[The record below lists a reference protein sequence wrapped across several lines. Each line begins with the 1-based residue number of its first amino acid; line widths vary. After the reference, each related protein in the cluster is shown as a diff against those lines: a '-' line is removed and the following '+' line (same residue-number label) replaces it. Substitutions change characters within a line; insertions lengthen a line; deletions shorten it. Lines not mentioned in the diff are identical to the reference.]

1 MNYIIRVMVLFFSIV
16 ILFTCDKKA
25 EKIELSSRSL
35 FVKVPSAHSGILFR
49 NEIDEIFD
57 NYFAVFPY
65 IYNGGGVAVGDI
77 NNDGLI
83 DIYFTSNEQKN
94 KLYLNEG
101 GFKFT
106 DITQSA
112 GVEGKKG
119 WDNGVLMADVNND
132 GFLDIYIS
140 RGGWQDTDEERKNLL
155 YINNGDLTFTE
166 KAAEYGLDDMGYSV
180 HASFFDMDND
190 NDLDVY
196 IINRPDSFYLPL
208 STMAA
213 NRQIP
218 NDYFRDKLYRNDG
231 GIFKEIGIE
240 AGITDNFGYSLG
252 VITADFNLDG
262 YKDIFVSNDYSERD
276 FLFINNGDGTFTDR
290 IEDAMNHL
298 SLASMGA
305 DMADINNDGL
315 EDLIVLEM
323 QPEDYSRAKTSMPPM
338 DQEGYDAILKAGMYK
353 QYLHNVLHLNMGN
366 LNFSEIGY
374 LAGITNTDWSW
385 GCLASDYDNDGYR
398 DLLITNGF
406 RRDVMHGDMQIKIRE
421 FINMN
426 RHRFNSAMDM
436 FTNGFDEFINLYEG
450 IKLKNYLFKNNGD
463 LTFTDVSDEWG
474 FFDLSYSNGA
484 AIADFDNDGDLDIVV
499 NNLGDE
505 AFIFENTL
513 KNHNYIQ
520 IELAGPELNP
530 FGQGAYISIYYD
542 GGFQFYENKTVRG
555 YLSSSTPIP
564 HFGLGNKRVLD
575 SLKVRWTDGR
585 ENKLTNITANQ
596 KIKIPYAESKPARGP
611 ILDKLST
618 DQSFR
623 ETTKSSLSPIFVHR
637 ENDFNEYKDQK
648 LLPHQF
654 SRSGPFISVG
664 DINGDGLDDFFIGGA
679 KGQAGSVYLQR
690 DDKFIKLNAASIA
703 ADKDY
708 EDMGS
713 VFFDVDGDGDLDL
726 YVVSGG
732 SEYAEGHDMYQDR
745 LYLNDGVGIFTKT
758 SLTKTISSGSCVIS
772 ADFDQD
778 GDMDLFVGG
787 HVMAGLYPHPPGSY
801 ILVNEGGIMVD
812 KTEKIAPE
820 ISRVGMV
827 NSAVFADINNNGW
840 PELIIVGE
848 WMPIKVFEYSENRF
862 QDISSSLLLDSTNGW
877 WNKVVAHDIDNDG
890 DLDLIVG
897 NLGENYKFKASRQRP
912 FQVFAND
919 YDRNGTND
927 IFLAYYHGDRLKP
940 VRGKEILSQQFPF
953 MNMLYSTYDEFARAD
968 MSDILGALP
977 PSSIHLQAYQ
987 FSSIILINEGGRF
1000 KTKKLPIH
1008 AQFSSVNGILVKDIN
1023 EDGIK
1028 DIINGGNKFDVE
1040 VETTPADASP
1050 GFVLLGS
1057 GNFDYKVQ
1065 MPYEN
1070 GFYIPFNVKDLQL
1083 INIGDNW
1090 SILVS
1095 SNNDSLR
1102 IFEPTK

>member
-1 MNYIIRVMVLFFSIV
+1 MKYIIRVVI
-16 ILFTCDKKA
+16 ILFTAFFLFKCESRD
-25 EKIELSSRSL
+25 EKNVPADMPL
-35 FVKVPSAHSGILFR
+35 FIKVPSDQSGIFFK
-49 NEIDEIFD
+49 NEIEEKFD
-57 NYFAVFPY
+57 NYFVFFPY

-83 DIYFTSNEQKN
+83 DIYFTSNEQNN
-94 KLYLNEG
+94 KLYLNKG
-101 GFKFT
+101 DFKFE
-106 DITQSA
+106 DITKSA
-112 GVEGKKG
+112 GVAGKKG
-119 WDNGVLMADVNND
+119 WDNGVVMADVNAD
-132 GFLDIYIS
+132 GYLDIYIS

-166 KAAEYGLDDMGYSV
+166 KAAEYGLDDMAYSI

-213 NRQIP
+213 NRHIP

-231 GIFKEIGIE
+231 GVFKEIGKE
-240 AGITDNFGYSLG
+240 AGITENFGYSLG

-290 IEDAMNHL
+290 MEAATNHL

-323 QPEDYSRAKTSMPPM
+323 QPEDYRRAKTSMPPM
-338 DQEGYDAILKAGMYK
+338 DQEGYDAILQAGMYK

-366 LNFSEIGY
+366 LFFSEIGY
-374 LAGITNTDWSW
+374 YAGITNTDWSW

-398 DLLITNGF
+398 DLFIANGF
-406 RRDVMHGDMQIKIRE
+406 RRDVMHGDIQLKIRE

-436 FTNGFDEFINLYEG
+436 FNNGFDEFINLYEG

-463 LTFTDVSDEWG
+463 LTFTDVSGEWG
-474 FFDLSYSNGA
+474 FTELSYSNGA

-499 NNLGDE
+499 NNLGAE
-505 AFIFENTL
+505 AFLFENTQ
-513 KNHNYIQ
+513 KNNNYIQ
-520 IELAGPELNP
+520 VELAGPELNP
-530 FGQGAYISIYYD
+530 SGLGAYISIYYD

-564 HFGLGNKRVLD
+564 HFGLGKIDIID
-575 SLKVRWTDGR
+575 SLKVRWTDGH
-585 ENKLTNITANQ
+585 ENKVANIAVNQ
-596 KIKIPYAESKPARGP
+596 RIKIPYTESEPARGP
-611 ILDKLST
+611 ILKKLSQK
-618 DQSFR
+618 QSIKESTR
-623 ETTKSSLSPIFVHR
+623 SSLTPVFLHR
-637 ENDFNEYKDQK
+637 ENDFNDYKDQK

-664 DINGDGLDDFFIGGA
+664 DFNGDGLDDFYIGGA
-679 KGQAGSVYLQR
+679 KGQAGSLYQQR
-690 DDKFIKLNAASIA
+690 NQKFIKVASSSIL

-732 SEYAEGHDMYQDR
+732 SEYAEGHEMYQDR
-745 LYLNDGVGIFTKT
+745 LYLNDGTGKFTKT
-758 SLTKTISSGSCVIS
+758 SVPKTISSGSCVIS

-787 HVMAGLYPHPPGSY
+787 QVMGGLYPHPPRSY
-801 ILVNEGGIMVD
+801 ILVNEGGKLVD
-812 KTEKIAPE
+812 KTEEIAPD
-820 ISRVGMV
+820 ISRIGMV
-827 NSAVFADINNNGW
+827 NSGVFADINNNGR

-848 WMPIKVFEYSENRF
+848 WMPIKVFEYSENKFR
-862 QDISSSLLLDSTNGW
+862 DISLSASLDYTNGW
-877 WNKVVAHDIDNDG
+877 WNKVIAADLDNDG

-897 NLGENYKFKASRQRP
+897 NLGENYKFKASLKYP
-912 FQVFAND
+912 FHVFAND

-940 VRGKEILSQQFPF
+940 VRGKEILTQQFPY
-953 MNMLYSTYDEFARAD
+953 MNILFPTFNDFARAD
-968 MSDILGALP
+968 MSDILGAIP

-987 FSSIILINEGGRF
+987 FSSIILINEGGKFTTR
-1000 KTKKLPIH
+1000 KLPLH
-1008 AQFSSVNGILVKDIN
+1008 AQFSTLNGIVVKDIN
-1023 EDGIK
+1023 EDGMK
-1028 DIINGGNKFDVE
+1028 DLMIGGNKFDVE

-1050 GFVLLGS
+1050 GFVLLGL
-1057 GNFDYKVQ
+1057 GNFEYKVQ
-1065 MPYEN
+1065 MPYES
-1070 GFYIPFNVKDLQL
+1070 GFFIPYNVKDLQL
-1083 INIGDNW
+1083 INSGDKW
-1090 SILVS
+1090 SVLVS

-1102 IFEPTK
+1102 VFEPEK